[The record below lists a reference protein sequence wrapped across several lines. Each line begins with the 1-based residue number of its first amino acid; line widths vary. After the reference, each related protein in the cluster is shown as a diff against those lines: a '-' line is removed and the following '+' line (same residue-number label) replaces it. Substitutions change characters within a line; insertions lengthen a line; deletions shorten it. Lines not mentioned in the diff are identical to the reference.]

1 LSKTKYIFITGG
13 IVSGIGKGI
22 TAASLGLLL
31 KKSGFKVGML
41 KVDPYLNKD
50 AGTMNPFQ
58 HGEVFVTEDGTETDL
73 DLGHYERFVGENLSQ
88 LSNFTTG
95 IIYSAVTEKERH
107 GDFLG
112 STIQIIPHVTE
123 EIKRRIKL
131 AAQKSQADFLICEIG
146 GTIGDIEGL
155 PFIEAARQF
164 RHDVGEENVLYIH
177 VVKIVYI
184 YPSEEAKTKP
194 IQQSVQ
200 LLRSD
205 GIQAG
210 LLVVRCKEKLS
221 DSIRKKI
228 ALFCDVDEKNVIE
241 AINANSLYEIPLNLA
256 KAGLARQV
264 AKKFKLRFKKPNL
277 NDWRQIVKKCHDVK
291 KTINIAMVGKY
302 LDHPDA
308 YISVVEALRHAGI
321 AYQTKI
327 NIIGVDSENTL
338 KINKILSK
346 VDGILVP
353 GGFGIRG
360 IEGKVKAIQFARENK
375 IPFLG
380 LCLGLQVAV
389 IEFARNMCKLHD
401 ANSTE
406 FNPKTKYPVIEYL
419 PEQLKIK
426 SMGGTM
432 RLGSYPA
439 ILKPDSKIRKLYGKN
454 QIAERHR
461 HRYEVNPEYH
471 QILQKNGLIFSG
483 NSPDKK
489 LVEFI
494 ELANHPY
501 FVATQAHPE
510 FKSRPI
516 KPHPLFL
523 GFIGAAI
530 KNRD

>member
-1 LSKTKYIFITGG
+1 
-13 IVSGIGKGI
+13 
-22 TAASLGLLL
+22 
-31 KKSGFKVGML
+31 
-41 KVDPYLNKD
+41 
-50 AGTMNPFQ
+50 
-58 HGEVFVTEDGTETDL
+58 
-73 DLGHYERFVGENLSQ
+73 
-88 LSNFTTG
+88 
-95 IIYSAVTEKERH
+95 
-107 GDFLG
+107 
-112 STIQIIPHVTE
+112 
-123 EIKRRIKL
+123 
-131 AAQKSQADFLICEIG
+131 
-146 GTIGDIEGL
+146 
-155 PFIEAARQF
+155 
-164 RHDVGEENVLYIH
+164 
-177 VVKIVYI
+177 
-184 YPSEEAKTKP
+184 
-194 IQQSVQ
+194 
-200 LLRSD
+200 
-205 GIQAG
+205 
-210 LLVVRCKEKLS
+210 
-221 DSIRKKI
+221 
-228 ALFCDVDEKNVIE
+228 
-241 AINANSLYEIPLNLA
+241 
-256 KAGLARQV
+256 
-264 AKKFKLRFKKPNL
+264 
-277 NDWRQIVKKCHDVK
+277 
-291 KTINIAMVGKY
+291 MVGKY